1 MYYIYGISGPSL
13 LIESTDSMIIGKD
26 HFTETTFM
34 ECLTNCTDGYG
45 MAQNFMEKNI
55 HGHSQTTE

>member
-1 MYYIYGISGPSL
+1 
-13 LIESTDSMIIGKD
+13 
-26 HFTETTFM
+26 M
-34 ECLTNCTDGYG
+34 ECLTNHTDGYG